1 MRLIELK
8 EAIDK
13 ANNAFDFTTDNGNGI
28 YYIKNLVK
36 TKVAILDLYKVKFF
50 TEEQRKTLSPIVN
63 SMGTT
68 ITFTDHTAYTYLVS
82 SLNHLKY
89 TITQLYDWFQKFI
102 PEPSEEDIQST
113 VNIKLPN
120 IQGFRELETISK
132 LLSGPFSAAVNLAEG
147 GKIQIKQFD
156 HGSFWIVLFVGSP
169 IAVSLIAGIAWSAAV
184 VSKKWKEVKIAEEMA
199 RRAQLQ
205 NDAIAKLVEYQEKEI
220 KTLAEAEANALEQ
233 KCFTNNDKERVA
245 TIREAIRDVS
255 ELVIKG
261 VQIQPALCAPENV
274 ANLFPDYYKLP
285 FIDSKI
291 KKLSGE

>member
-13 ANNAFDFTTDNGNGI
+13 ANNCIDFTTDSGSGV
-28 YYIKNLVK
+28 YYINNIAK
-36 TKVAILDLYKVKFF
+36 TKSAILELYRVKFF
-50 TEEQRKTLSPIVN
+50 TEEQRKTLLPVVN
-63 SMGTT
+63 SMGAT
-68 ITFTDHTAYTYLVS
+68 ITFTDNRTFNHLVS
-82 SLNHLKY
+82 SLHNIKY

-102 PEPSEEDIQST
+102 PETSEEDIQST

-120 IQGFRELETISK
+120 IQGFKELETISK
-132 LLSGPFSAAVNLAEG
+132 LLSGPFSAAVNLTEG

-184 VSKKWKEVKIAEEMA
+184 VSKKWKEVKLAEEMV

-205 NDAIAKLVEYQEKEI
+205 NDEIAKLIEYQEKEI
-220 KTLAEAEANALEQ
+220 RSLAEAEASALEQ
-233 KCFTNNDKERVA
+233 KCFTDNDKERVA
-245 TIREAIRDVS
+245 TIREAIKDVS
-255 ELVIKG
+255 ELIIKG
-261 VQIQPALCAPENV
+261 VEIQPALCAPENV
-274 ANLFPDYYKLP
+274 TNLFPDYYKLP

-291 KKLSGE
+291 KKISGE

>member
-13 ANNAFDFTTDNGNGI
+13 ANNCFDFTTGSGGGVF
-28 YYIKNLVK
+28 YIKNVAK
-36 TKVAILDLYKVKFF
+36 TRYAILELYKVKFF
-50 TEEQRKTLSPIVN
+50 TKEQRNTLLPIID

-68 ITFTDHTAYTYLVS
+68 ITFNDHPEFNYLVN
-82 SLNHLKY
+82 SLNHIKY
-89 TITQLYDWFQKFI
+89 TIAQLYDWFQKFI

-113 VNIKLPN
+113 VNIKIPN
-120 IQGFRELETISK
+120 IQGFKELETISK
-132 LLSGPFSAAVNLAEG
+132 LLSGPFSAAVNLAKG

-184 VSKKWKEVKIAEEMA
+184 VSKKWKEVKIIEEAA

-205 NDAIAKLVEYQEKEI
+205 NDAIEQLVKYQDKEI
-220 KTLAEAEANALEQ
+220 KSLAEVEANALEQ
-233 KCFTNNDKERVA
+233 KCFTDNDKERVA
-245 TIREAIRDVS
+245 TIREAIKDVS
-255 ELVIKG
+255 ELIIKG
-261 VQIQPALCAPENV
+261 VEIQPALCAPENV

-285 FIDSKI
+285 FIDSNI
-291 KKLSGE
+291 KKLSGK